1 MIKEPPKV
9 ALLFDMKILHKI
21 IATFFGTGY
30 SPFAPGTAGALL
42 AAGFFVLF
50 NHYQIIINNPL
61 VLVLVILVT
70 ALVGIY
76 STNQLSAEWGKD
88 PSKVVIDEAV
98 GMWITMV
105 LVPFS
110 YLNLIIGFTLFRL
123 FDIFKP
129 LGIRNLEKLNGGLGV
144 MADDVLAGIYANL
157 VLQLIL
163 LFI

>member
-1 MIKEPPKV
+1 VRNGEK
-9 ALLFDMKILHKI
+9 
-21 IATFFGTGY
+21 T
-30 SPFAPGTAGALL
+30 
-42 AAGFFVLF
+42 
-50 NHYQIIINNPL
+50 
-61 VLVLVILVT
+61 
-70 ALVGIY
+70 
-76 STNQLSAEWGKD
+76 